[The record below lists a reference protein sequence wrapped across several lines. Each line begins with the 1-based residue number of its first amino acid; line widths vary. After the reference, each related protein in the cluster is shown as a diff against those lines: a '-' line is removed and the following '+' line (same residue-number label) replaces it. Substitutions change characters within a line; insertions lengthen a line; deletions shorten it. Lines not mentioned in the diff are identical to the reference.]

1 MFQDLR
7 THDMG
12 LLAQS
17 LFQRTYRKSEV
28 LFEEG
33 EIGRALFI
41 VESGAV
47 EIIKRGKA
55 DSPQV
60 LALCGAGDFF
70 GEMALL
76 EETPRSAAAVAQT
89 DTTVYLLYKTK
100 LDSLLLS
107 HAHAGIPVLRRLAE
121 LLSARLRH
129 TSDRLAESSGMVGV
143 NYAISTTAQ
152 G

>member
-1 MFQDLR
+1 
-7 THDMG
+7 MG